1 VNTTSDSPHALTDPQ
16 IADRALTRRALLG
29 RAAAAGAAV
38 LVAGATVKLG
48 SASAQ
53 DVSAQNHTSQRY
65 TVSAS
70 ANFRSGP
77 STSYSIISVISKGA
91 TFTLNGRTQNGYAA
105 ITYQSRSG
113 WVLASLVVA
122 AGTSPDPVITGTAW
136 TTAAVNLRS
145 GPSTSNQV
153 LRVVPSGARIG
164 VSNTVRSGFRYV
176 SYQGQAGW
184 MFDAYI
190 SFSDGTNQP
199 ETFTTTAA
207 LNLRAEPS
215 TSAKIL
221 LVMPEGATVQAAKGT
236 APGFRQVIYKGT
248 TGWAATA
255 YLN

>member
-1 VNTTSDSPHALTDPQ
+1 
-16 IADRALTRRALLG
+16 
-29 RAAAAGAAV
+29 
-38 LVAGATVKLG
+38 
-48 SASAQ
+48 
-53 DVSAQNHTSQRY
+53 VSAQNHTSQRY

-70 ANFRSGP
+70 TNFRSGP

-105 ITYQSRSG
+105 ITYQNRSG

-122 AGTSPDPVITGTAW
+122 AGTNPDPVITGTAW
-136 TTAAVNLRS
+136 TISAVNLRS

-153 LRVVPSGARIG
+153 LRVVPSGAKIG
-164 VSNTVRSGFRYV
+164 VSNTVRNGFRYV
-176 SYQGQAGW
+176 SHNGLAGW
-184 MFDAYI
+184 LFDAYI

-215 TSAKIL
+215 TSARIL
-221 LVMPEGATVQAAKGT
+221 LVMPEDATVQAAKGT
-236 APGFRQVIYKGT
+236 ASGWRQVIYKGT

>member
-1 VNTTSDSPHALTDPQ
+1 MTNTDSLHALTDPP

-29 RAAAAGAAV
+29 KAAAAGAAA

-48 SASAQ
+48 SASA
-53 DVSAQNHTSQRY
+53 NHTSQRY

-77 STSYSIISVISKGA
+77 STGYAIISVISKGA
-91 TFTLNGRTQNGYAA
+91 TFTLNGRTQNGYAS

-122 AGTSPDPVITGTAW
+122 AGTSPDPVIIGTAR
-136 TTAAVNLRS
+136 TTSAVNLRS

-164 VSNTVRSGFRYV
+164 VSNTVRNGFRYV
-176 SYQGQAGW
+176 THNGLAGW
-184 MFDAYI
+184 MSDAYI

-207 LNLRAEPS
+207 LNLRAEPN
-215 TSAKIL
+215 TSARIL

-236 APGFRQVIYKGT
+236 AAGFRQVVYKGT